1 MLRHQH
7 PAVSGGLE
15 AMPRDQLDLAVIN
28 CHSAVESDAHFDQR
42 SAQFARHAVAIAAHL
57 LDVAVPCHHP
67 PFAIGGIEAHGG

>member
-1 MLRHQH
+1 VSPQKLDKKERRIPQDVMMLRHQH

-42 SAQFARHAVAIAAHL
+42 SAQFAGTL
-57 LDVAVPCHHP
+57 
-67 PFAIGGIEAHGG
+67 